1 MSTSLDGARGGPP
14 LISRSLRLQQSE
26 KAAKEES
33 RFRRR
38 ILISVGFIILNAV
51 GATIAYQI
59 VEGWSLLDSLYMVA
73 ITLTTVGFGEVHPL
87 SLAGRILTLGLVV
100 FGVGGALYALAAITE
115 YVAEGHFAAG
125 IRRRRLRR
133 LVSKLSG
140 HYIVCGFGRMGRG
153 IAGELLREG
162 HSVCV
167 VEIDAENCEAAE
179 EMELPVVRGDATDD
193 ASLIAAGL
201 PRASGL
207 VTALDSD
214 AENAFVTLTA
224 RSLAPE
230 VKIVARAEHDSAI
243 DKLRK
248 VGADYSVTPYSA
260 GAQQMT
266 LLLTRPLVAQVIA
279 MLSDELHGDI
289 VLRQVELTA
298 QSPIKGKALRHCK
311 DEHLAVDVLA
321 LRRGDDVR
329 FMPGRDVKLLEGD
342 QLVAVGS
349 PGDLDNFAGRAA
361 GGGKLNR
368 PIRTSL
374 D

>member
-1 MSTSLDGARGGPP
+1 MSISPNRPGGRSS
-14 LISRSLRLQQSE
+14 LISRSVRLQQSE
-26 KAAKEES
+26 RAAKEEA

-38 ILISVGFIILNAV
+38 IIGSVGFITLNAV

-59 VEGWSLLDSLYMVA
+59 IEGWSLLDSLYMVA
-73 ITLTTVGFGEVHPL
+73 ITLTTVGFGEVYPL

-100 FGVGGALYALAAITE
+100 FGVGGALYAIAAIAE

-133 LVSKLSG
+133 LVSRLSG

-153 IAGELLREG
+153 IVNELLREG
-162 HSVCV
+162 HSACV
-167 VEIDAENCEAAE
+167 VEIDAESCEAAE
-179 EMELPVVRGDATDD
+179 AMGLPVVRGDATED

-201 PRASGL
+201 ARASGL
-207 VTALDSD
+207 VAALDSD

-224 RSLAPE
+224 RSLASE
-230 VKIVARAEHDSAI
+230 IKIVARAEHDSAL

-279 MLSDELHGDI
+279 MLSDERHGDI
-289 VLRQVELTA
+289 VLRQVELTS
-298 QSPIKGKALRHCK
+298 QSPIKDKAIQQCE
-311 DEHLAVDVLA
+311 DERLAVDVIA
-321 LRRGDDVR
+321 LRRGEDDLR

-342 QLVAVGS
+342 RLVAVGS
-349 PGDLDNFAGRAA
+349 PSDLDRFAGTRLGVA
-361 GGGKLNR
+361 N
-368 PIRTSL
+368 
-374 D
+374 

>member
-1 MSTSLDGARGGPP
+1 MA
-14 LISRSLRLQQSE
+14 ISPDAPAGRATRSSRAAQLQRTE
-26 KAAKEES
+26 RAAKEEA

-38 ILISVGFIILNAV
+38 ILGSVGFITLNAI

-59 VEGWSLLDSLYMVA
+59 IEGWSLLDSLYMVA

-100 FGVGGALYALAAITE
+100 FGVGGALYAIATIAE
-115 YVAEGHFAAG
+115 YIAEGHFAAG

-133 LVSKLSG
+133 LVSQLSG

-153 IAGELLREG
+153 IVNELLREG
-162 HSVCV
+162 HSTCV
-167 VEIDAENCEAAE
+167 VELDAEGCEAAE
-179 EMELPVVRGDATDD
+179 AMGLPVIRGDATED

-201 PRASGL
+201 ARAKGL
-207 VTALDSD
+207 VAVLDSD

-230 VKIVARAEHDSAI
+230 VKIVARAENESAL

-248 VGADYSVTPYSA
+248 VGADYSVTPYNA

-266 LLLTRPLVAQVIA
+266 FLLTRPLVAQVIA

-289 VLRQVELTA
+289 VLRQVELTS
-298 QSPIKGKALRHCK
+298 QSPVKDKAIHYCE
-311 DEHLAVDVLA
+311 DEHLAVDVIA
-321 LRRGDDVR
+321 IRRGDDDLH
-329 FMPGRDVKLLEGD
+329 FMPDKDVKLLEGD

-349 PGDLDNFAGRAA
+349 PSDLDRFAGARSTVA
-361 GGGKLNR
+361 N
-368 PIRTSL
+368 
-374 D
+374 